1 MASSATVTVLV
12 GSGNPVK
19 VRAARRAAELVYAPR
34 RVECRPVPEARSGVP
49 AQPRGDDETLLGAEN
64 RVRDVLASIRPSGA
78 GDKDE
83 DVDRT
88 SSSVVAV
95 AVEGGVVDR
104 ALGRTACMAWVVA
117 AERTADGGVTTARAR
132 SAEFELP
139 QGLADLVAAGMELGD
154 ADDAY
159 FGRVASGSGQ
169 GTVGKLTRGLVSR
182 EDYYVQPF
190 VLALSGLSP
199 PPPAGP

>member
-1 MASSATVTVLV
+1 MASTSTVTVLV

-34 RVECRPVPEARSGVP
+34 QVDCRAAPAPSGVS
-49 AQPRGDDETLLGAEN
+49 AQPRGDDETLQGAEN
-64 RVRDVLASIRPSGA
+64 RVRGVLASAPHAVNGPASAPGM
-78 GDKDE
+78 E
-83 DVDRT
+83 
-88 SSSVVAV
+88 VAV
-95 AVEGGVVDR
+95 AVEGGVVER
-104 ALGRTACMAWVVA
+104 QGGRLACMAWVAV
-117 AERTADGGVTTARAR
+117 AERTADGVKTARAR

-154 ADDAY
+154 ADDTY

-169 GTVGKLTRGLVSR
+169 GTVGKVTRGIISR

-190 VLALSGLSP
+190 VLALSSLLAHPG
-199 PPPAGP
+199 PAP